1 VAVWPAA
8 IRISSDPI
16 SLFLIDDILE
26 DNVGQPDHERPKPRI
41 FLK

>member
-1 VAVWPAA
+1 VAS
-8 IRISSDPI
+8 RHSDIQRSI